1 MSCVTSPQACGEEGE
16 TQNPVQGGGW
26 VIMDGVKEQVDKAPL
41 LGNTRVQAVKKIHTT
56 SAVFSKQ
63 TVVPEGR
70 VCVSV
75 SRQNSF
81 VPGYVPLYLKQGFS
95 QPPQQ

>member
-1 MSCVTSPQACGEEGE
+1 MLPALRHVERKGEHRILCRE
-16 TQNPVQGGGW
+16 V
-26 VIMDGVKEQVDKAPL
+26 DGVEEQVDKAPL
-41 LGNTRVQAVKKIHTT
+41 LGNIWVQAVKKVHTT

-70 VCVSV
+70 VCVRV

-81 VPGYVPLYLKQGFS
+81 IPGYVPLHLKQGFS